1 MQILTKLGYAVVEPD
16 CPIIGQENQMNNN
29 YVQDLRNNLWAVI
42 DHLDKK
48 GIIDRDRLGIG
59 GHSYGAFGTANA
71 MIHTPFFKAGI
82 AGDGNY
88 NRTLT
93 PLTFQSERRLLW
105 EAREVYLQMSP
116 LMWANQLNGAL
127 LMYHGIDDANNGTFP
142 INSERMF
149 HVLNGLGKTAALYN
163 YPYEHHG
170 PATKETLLDLWARWT
185 NWLDMYVMNPEKGK
199 EETKKKITTRSNN

>member
-1 MQILTKLGYAVVEPD
+1 
-16 CPIIGQENQMNNN
+16 
-29 YVQDLRNNLWAVI
+29 VI
-42 DHLDKK
+42 DFFDKK
-48 GIIDRDRLGIG
+48 EYIDRDRLGIG

-93 PLTFQSERRLLW
+93 PLSFQSERRYLW
-105 EAREVYLQMSP
+105 DAREVYISMSP
-116 LMWANQLNGAL
+116 LLWANQLNGAL
-127 LMYHGIDDANNGTFP
+127 LMYHGIDDANVGTFL

-149 HVLNGLGKTAALYN
+149 HVLDGLGKTAALYM

-170 PATKETLLDLWARWT
+170 PATVETQLDMWARWVE
-185 NWLDMYVMNPEKGK
+185 WLDKYVKNPERAK
-199 EETKKKITTRSNN
+199 EEEKKEKEKDKKS